1 MLNNSTNISF
11 LNNLIILAIHL
22 MRRPFQIIAITIL
35 HKIPHLHIQRKRP
48 DSHDRPFIERLFI
61 VNNNNIR

>member
-35 HKIPHLHIQRKRP
+35 YKIPHLHVQRKGP
-48 DSHDRPFIERLFI
+48 DSHHRPFIEGLFVI
-61 VNNNNIR
+61 SNNNIR

>member
-22 MRRPFQIIAITIL
+22 MRWPFQIVSITIL
-35 HKIPHLHIQRKRP
+35 YKIPHLHVQRKRP
-48 DSHDRPFIERLFI
+48 DSHDRPFIKGLFI
-61 VNNNNIR
+61 ICVNNFR